1 MFAFVPRDHCGQ
13 PVPVFGIP
21 HVRTWLSFQH
31 YSVSCVRMHMVCTHS
46 WVHTCSHMWGYT
58 VVWSQRFMPDIFFNF
73 SLLYISRKGVSLYPE
88 LTNSVVNYPSL
99 YYRQAVLGL
108 QASHLQPAFIWM
120 LEIWTQILMLYSK
133 HFTHWG
139 TSPAPSQYIFI
150 PW

>member
-1 MFAFVPRDHCGQ
+1 MRNKVHFLVQEDGALQSRAVHGCAELAKTKSGQ
-13 PVPVFGIP
+13 SGGYVCFCPQTPLWPASSSLWDP

-31 YSVSCVRMHMVCTHS
+31 YSVSCVHMYMVCTHS
-46 WVHTCSHMWGYT
+46 WVHTFSHMWGYT

-108 QASHLQPAFIWM
+108 QASHL
-120 LEIWTQILMLYSK
+120 
-133 HFTHWG
+133 
-139 TSPAPSQYIFI
+139 
-150 PW
+150 